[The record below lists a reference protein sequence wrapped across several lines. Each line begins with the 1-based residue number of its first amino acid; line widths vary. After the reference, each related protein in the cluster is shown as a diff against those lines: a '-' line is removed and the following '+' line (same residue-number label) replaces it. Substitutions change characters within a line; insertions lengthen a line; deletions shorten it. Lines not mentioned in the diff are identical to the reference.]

1 MSGPDQTDEP
11 GQTGDTGEL
20 LEILVYPARRAPAQ
34 QMQQVDALQDKGLDG
49 DHPRG
54 GKRQVTLLSIEA
66 WQETMQEVG
75 GDLPPSARRANLVVR
90 GIDLEA
96 SMGRRIRMGS
106 VELQIEGETTPCDL
120 MVLQH
125 AGLRQA
131 LEPKMRGGVFGCVIA
146 GGQLTP
152 GLSVAVLD

>member
-1 MSGPDQTDEP
+1 MSES
-11 GQTGDTGEL
+11 GQAGEV
-20 LEILVYPARRAPAQ
+20 LEILVYPARRAPGEQ
-34 QMQQVDALQDKGLDG
+34 VQQVEALQDKGLDG

-54 GKRQVTLLSIEA
+54 GKRQVTLLSVEA
-66 WQETMQEVG
+66 WQERMQELG

-96 SMGRRIRMGS
+96 SMGRRIRIGS

-120 MVLQH
+120 MELQR

-152 GLSVAVLD
+152 GMSVVVLD